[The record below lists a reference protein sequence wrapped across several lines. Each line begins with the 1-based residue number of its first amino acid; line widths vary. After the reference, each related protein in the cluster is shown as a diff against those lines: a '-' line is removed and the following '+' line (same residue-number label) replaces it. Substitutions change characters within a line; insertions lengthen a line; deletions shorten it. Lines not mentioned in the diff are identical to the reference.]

1 VADHEALLKLLEW
14 RMGLAGPDADPPDSR
29 EIRDW
34 LWLSAQLDGVQL
46 PWQYTNKVRTTK
58 ASEEDQPSHP
68 DTTHASTPASSQD
81 PRPEV
86 RAPAPPDP
94 HLATPFP
101 PDPPAPEAAA
111 DPVARLLADNLLPD
125 DAEVAEALQRRQRG
139 VPLRVRQLAL
149 LPYPLQ
155 ILQALRPLL
164 RRRPHPH
171 WRVLDEERSA
181 AKSAEMGLAWPVFRP
196 RRVPMVALR
205 LVLDGGLSMAVWEP
219 LAQELQRVLASSQA
233 FHRVDL
239 QRLTPP
245 HLPTHQPATGANDGT
260 TVILLLSDTA
270 GRHWWDGSILPWL
283 QTMANQQPLVVLH
296 TLPLRYWESTAL
308 QRAPALTLKN
318 CEPLAANNRYQPL
331 LPLRDPWDDPG
342 STDSLPPAGGTCLP
356 VISLDRRELG
366 PWAALV
372 MGEAWARCAGRV
384 LPVAEPQLLGRDEQP
399 TPATTEIN
407 DEEAERLWQEFAQR
421 ASPEA
426 RELMLSMAASLFLT
440 LPVLRLLQAVV
451 APQAFAPQPLAEVLV
466 SGLVRRLPG
475 QETVAAT
482 PDRLQFELVPAL
494 RRLLEPRLSPQRRR
508 QVLAAVTDLLER
520 HWDRQGSGSS
530 FRALLLGPKEVLE
543 RDQPDLFHIANV
555 TAAMLDQLP
564 GRQFRELASQLRG
577 RKPVAPAPVWPASMV
592 FSDLEYESAQLLPIP
607 ESEAISFGTARY
619 LEQELRLINYET
631 ASLTRVVKLNNRGKT
646 RPSAL
651 DVFTDREELIAA
663 FERNLAHKKPEEH
676 RVLVFYGDGGIG
688 KTTLLQ
694 KLEQLHR
701 QRCPQ
706 ALMGR
711 LDLAGADTT
720 PPDLLLYR
728 LRRLFPTI
736 PFPSFSLA
744 LAEYGRRFHPEQ
756 VYGSDRKEL
765 LQGAGPYADV
775 LAGGLEVLGQLSG
788 VGLAVS
794 TMKAAATAQRQLS
807 DWVQRR
813 AEPWLQRSQSLSEE
827 QMLAQLPLQ
836 WAKDFRQALSS
847 QLDQGWDDAITYN
860 GPLPMIALDTYET
873 LWHSGMGKSGRRREP
888 RERWLVDLVSEL
900 PEVLWV
906 IGGRDRLSWEEGYDQ
921 AWSEACEQHLIG
933 QLSDEDARSFL
944 AKRGIK
950 EPAIVEKI
958 LDKAA
963 GVPFYLELETQL
975 YDKTPADERTPEV
988 FGGSQQGQIDRLLTS
1003 PVASERATLMLIP
1016 TVEIHRSK
1024 ATAWAF
1030 HESLQRDVRS
1040 PGATVEAAVPL
1051 SLTFVEIPAGIFL
1064 MGSPPEEP
1072 ERLDDEGPQ
1081 HEVKLASFFMSQT
1094 PITQA
1099 QWREVA
1105 QWQERPGERWERELD
1120 PEPSFFQPRRNPK
1133 ARSFDDARFSL
1144 LKGETDSEQRPVEN
1158 VNWLDAIEFCSRLS
1172 QRTGRTY
1179 TLPSE
1184 AQWEYACRAGT
1195 TTAFHFGAT
1204 IMPELANYNGNY
1216 VYAEGSKGEYRKQT
1230 TPVGIFPANAWGLHE
1245 MHGNVLE
1252 WCLDPW
1258 HDSYKGAPA
1267 DGTAWLNTAES
1278 NNKQTIEKGNKSDS
1292 EQQQKLLRGG
1302 SWYDDPRNCRSASR
1316 DHYRPDNASVDVGF
1330 RVVCL
1335 PQGPSLNS

>member
-1 VADHEALLKLLEW
+1 VADHEALHKLLEW

-46 PWQYTNKVRTTK
+46 PWQYTNKVRSTK

-68 DTTHASTPASSQD
+68 ETTHASTPASSPD

-101 PDPPAPEAAA
+101 ADPPAPEAAA

-125 DAEVAEALQRRQRG
+125 DAEVAEALQRRQGG

-196 RRVPMVALR
+196 RRVPMVAVR
-205 LVLDGGLSMAVWEP
+205 LVLDGGVSMAVWEP

-245 HLPTHQPATGANDGT
+245 DLPTRQLASGADDDT
-260 TVILLLSDTA
+260 TVTLLLSDTA

-342 STDSLPPAGGTCLP
+342 ATDSLPPAGGTCLP

-372 MGEAWARCAGRV
+372 MGEAYARCAGRV
-384 LPVAEPQLLGRDEQP
+384 LPGAEPQLLGRYEQS
-399 TPATTEIN
+399 TSATAEIN
-407 DEEAERLWQEFAQR
+407 EEEAERLWQEFAQR

-440 LPVLRLLQAVV
+440 LPVLRLLLAVV
-451 APQAFAPQPLAEVLV
+451 APKAFAPQPLAEVLV

-475 QETVAAT
+475 QEGVGAT
-482 PDRLQFELVPAL
+482 PERLQFELMPAVQ
-494 RRLLEPRLSPQRRR
+494 RLLEPKLDPQRRR

-520 HWDRQGSGSS
+520 HWDRQGNGTS

-543 RDQPDLFHIANV
+543 RDHPDLFHIANV

-564 GRQFRELASQLRG
+564 GRQFRELAAQLRG
-577 RKPVAPAPVWPASMV
+577 RESVAPAPVWPASMV
-592 FSDLEYESAQLLPIP
+592 FSDLEYQSAQLLPISEP
-607 ESEAISFGTARY
+607 ETISFGTAHY
-619 LEQELRLINYET
+619 AEVDLHQISFET
-631 ASLTRVVKLNNRGKT
+631 ATVTGGVRQLDVNISRSSTWAFFERLASEGDKWWPNPAIAGGAPALEGHSAAVTALAVLPDARLASGADDRTIKLWDPASGQLQATLEGHSGPVRALAVFPGGRLASGAVDATIKLWDSDSGQLQATLQGHTGSVNALAVLPDGRLASGADDDTIKLWDPASGQLQATLEGHSDSVNALAVLPDGRLASGASDGTIKLWDPASGQLQATLEGHSGSVNALAVLGDGHLASGSGDKTIRLWDPASGTCERVFEGHQGEV
-646 RPSAL
+646 SAL
-651 DVFTDREELIAA
+651 AVM
-663 FERNLAHKKPEEH
+663 
-676 RVLVFYGDGGIG
+676 GDGHLASGSDDNTIRLWDPATG
-688 KTTLLQ
+688 TSERVFKGRQDWVRALAVLGDGRLASGSRDYTIRLWDPAGG
-694 KLEQLHR
+694 ESPSGPNSQLH
-701 QRCPQ
+701 
-706 ALMGR
+706 
-711 LDLAGADTT
+711 
-720 PPDLLLYR
+720 
-728 LRRLFPTI
+728 
-736 PFPSFSLA
+736 
-744 LAEYGRRFHPEQ
+744 
-756 VYGSDRKEL
+756 EL
-765 LQGAGPYADV
+765 NEA
-775 LAGGLEVLGQLSG
+775 S
-788 VGLAVS
+788 VGLDGEIKS
-794 TMKAAATAQRQLS
+794 TA
-807 DWVQRR
+807 
-813 AEPWLQRSQSLSEE
+813 
-827 QMLAQLPLQ
+827 
-836 WAKDFRQALSS
+836 
-847 QLDQGWDDAITYN
+847 
-860 GPLPMIALDTYET
+860 
-873 LWHSGMGKSGRRREP
+873 
-888 RERWLVDLVSEL
+888 
-900 PEVLWV
+900 
-906 IGGRDRLSWEEGYDQ
+906 
-921 AWSEACEQHLIG
+921 
-933 QLSDEDARSFL
+933 
-944 AKRGIK
+944 
-950 EPAIVEKI
+950 
-958 LDKAA
+958 
-963 GVPFYLELETQL
+963 
-975 YDKTPADERTPEV
+975 
-988 FGGSQQGQIDRLLTS
+988 
-1003 PVASERATLMLIP
+1003 
-1016 TVEIHRSK
+1016 
-1024 ATAWAF
+1024 
-1030 HESLQRDVRS
+1030 ESLI
-1040 PGATVEAAVPL
+1040 
-1051 SLTFVEIPAGIFL
+1051 LTLVEIPAGSFL

-1072 ERLDDEGPQ
+1072 ERSDNEGPQ
-1081 HEVKLASFFMSQT
+1081 HEVKLESFFMSQT

-1099 QWREVA
+1099 QWRAVA
-1105 QWQERPGERWERELD
+1105 QWQERPGERWGRELD
-1120 PEPSFFQPRRNPK
+1120 PEPSFFEPRRNPK

-1144 LKGETDSEQRPVEN
+1144 LEGETDSEQRPVEN
-1158 VNWLDAIEFCSRLS
+1158 VSWLDAVEFCSRLS

-1179 TLPSE
+1179 ALPSE

-1195 TTAFHFGAT
+1195 TTPFHFGAT
-1204 IMPELANYNGNY
+1204 LTPELANYDGNY
-1216 VYAEGSKGEYRKQT
+1216 LYAEGPKGEYRKQT

-1258 HDSYKGAPA
+1258 HVSYKGAPA

-1302 SWYDDPRNCRSASR
+1302 SWGLIPGGCRSA
-1316 DHYRPDNASVDVGF
+1316 YRYRTLPDDAIINVGF

>member
-1 VADHEALLKLLEW
+1 VADHEALHKLLEW
-14 RMGLAGPDADPPDSR
+14 RMGLDGPDADPPDSR

-46 PWQYTNKVRTTK
+46 PWQYINKVRSTK
-58 ASEEDQPSHP
+58 ASEEDEPSHP
-68 DTTHASTPASSQD
+68 ETTHASTPASSPD

-86 RAPAPPDP
+86 RAPDPPDP

-101 PDPPAPEAAA
+101 ADPPAPEAAT

-125 DAEVAEALQRRQRG
+125 DAEVAEALQRRQGG

-196 RRVPMVALR
+196 RRVPMVAMR
-205 LVLDGGLSMAVWEP
+205 LVLDGGVSMAVWEP

-245 HLPTHQPATGANDGT
+245 DLPTRLLASEADDGT
-260 TVILLLSDTA
+260 TVTLLLSDTA

-342 STDSLPPAGGTCLP
+342 ATDSLPPAGGTCLP

-366 PWAALV
+366 PWAAMV
-372 MGEAWARCAGRV
+372 MGEAYARCAGRV
-384 LPVAEPQLLGRDEQP
+384 LPGAEPQLLGRYEQS
-399 TPATTEIN
+399 TSATAEIN
-407 DEEAERLWQEFAQR
+407 EEEAERLWQEFAQR

-440 LPVLRLLQAVV
+440 LPVLRLLLAVV
-451 APQAFAPQPLAEVLV
+451 APKAFAPQPLAEVLV

-475 QETVAAT
+475 QEGVGAT
-482 PDRLQFELVPAL
+482 PERLQFELMPAVQ
-494 RRLLEPRLSPQRRR
+494 RLLEPKLDPQRRR

-520 HWDRQGSGSS
+520 HWDRQGNGTS

-543 RDQPDLFHIANV
+543 RDHPDLFHIANV

-564 GRQFRELASQLRG
+564 GRQFRELAAQLRG
-577 RKPVAPAPVWPASMV
+577 RESVAPAPVWPASMV
-592 FSDLEYESAQLLPIP
+592 FSDLEYQSAQLLPISEP
-607 ESEAISFGTARY
+607 ETISFGTAHY
-619 LEQELRLINYET
+619 AEVDLHQISFET
-631 ASLTRVVKLNNRGKT
+631 ATVTGGVRQLDVNISRSSTWAFFERLASEGDKWWPNPAIAGGAPALEGHSAAVTALAVLPGGRLASGADDDTIKLWDPASGQLQATLQGHSGSVNALAVLPGGRLASGADDDTIKLWDPASGQLQATLEGHSDSVNALAVLPDGRLASGSGDKTIRLWDPASGTCERVFEGHQGEV
-646 RPSAL
+646 SAL
-651 DVFTDREELIAA
+651 A
-663 FERNLAHKKPEEH
+663 
-676 RVLVFYGDGGIG
+676 VLGDGHLASGSDDNTIRLWDPATG
-688 KTTLLQ
+688 TSERVFKGRQDWVRALAVLGDGRLASGSRDYTIRLWDSAGG
-694 KLEQLHR
+694 ESPSGPNSQLH
-701 QRCPQ
+701 
-706 ALMGR
+706 
-711 LDLAGADTT
+711 
-720 PPDLLLYR
+720 
-728 LRRLFPTI
+728 
-736 PFPSFSLA
+736 
-744 LAEYGRRFHPEQ
+744 
-756 VYGSDRKEL
+756 EL
-765 LQGAGPYADV
+765 NEA
-775 LAGGLEVLGQLSG
+775 S
-788 VGLAVS
+788 VGLDGEIKS
-794 TMKAAATAQRQLS
+794 TA
-807 DWVQRR
+807 
-813 AEPWLQRSQSLSEE
+813 
-827 QMLAQLPLQ
+827 
-836 WAKDFRQALSS
+836 
-847 QLDQGWDDAITYN
+847 
-860 GPLPMIALDTYET
+860 
-873 LWHSGMGKSGRRREP
+873 
-888 RERWLVDLVSEL
+888 
-900 PEVLWV
+900 
-906 IGGRDRLSWEEGYDQ
+906 
-921 AWSEACEQHLIG
+921 
-933 QLSDEDARSFL
+933 
-944 AKRGIK
+944 
-950 EPAIVEKI
+950 
-958 LDKAA
+958 
-963 GVPFYLELETQL
+963 
-975 YDKTPADERTPEV
+975 
-988 FGGSQQGQIDRLLTS
+988 
-1003 PVASERATLMLIP
+1003 
-1016 TVEIHRSK
+1016 
-1024 ATAWAF
+1024 
-1030 HESLQRDVRS
+1030 ESLI
-1040 PGATVEAAVPL
+1040 
-1051 SLTFVEIPAGIFL
+1051 LTLVEIPAGSFL

-1072 ERLDDEGPQ
+1072 ERSDNEGPQ
-1081 HEVKLASFFMSQT
+1081 HEVKLESFFMSHT
-1094 PITQA
+1094 SITQA
-1099 QWREVA
+1099 QWRAVA

-1144 LKGETDSEQRPVEN
+1144 LEGETDSEQRPVEN
-1158 VNWLDAIEFCSRLS
+1158 VSWLDAVEFCSRLS

-1179 TLPSE
+1179 ALPSE

-1195 TTAFHFGAT
+1195 TTPFHFGAT
-1204 IMPELANYNGNY
+1204 LTPELANYDGNY
-1216 VYAEGSKGEYRKQT
+1216 LYAEGPKGEYRKQT

-1302 SWYDDPRNCRSASR
+1302 SWYFFPRYCRSAYR
-1316 DHYRPDNASVDVGF
+1316 YRYRPDNADFNVGF

-1335 PQGPSLNS
+1335 PQDPSLNP

>member
-1 VADHEALLKLLEW
+1 VADHEVLLKLLEW
-14 RMGLAGPDADPPDSR
+14 RMGLAGPDADPLDSR

-68 DTTHASTPASSQD
+68 ETTHASTAASSPD

-101 PDPPAPEAAA
+101 ADPPAPEAAA
-111 DPVARLLADNLLPD
+111 EPVARLLADNLLPD
-125 DAEVAEALQRRQRG
+125 DAEVAEALQRRQGG

-196 RRVPMVALR
+196 RRVPMVAMR
-205 LVLDGGLSMAVWEP
+205 LVLDGGVSMAVWEP

-233 FHRVDL
+233 FHRVEL

-245 HLPTHQPATGANDGT
+245 HLPTRQPASGANDAT

-270 GRHWWDGSILPWL
+270 GHHWWDGSILPWL
-283 QTMANQQPLVVLH
+283 QTMANHHPLVVLH

-308 QRAPALTLKN
+308 QLAPALTLRN
-318 CEPLAANNRYQPL
+318 YEPLAANSRYQPL

-342 STDSLPPAGGTCLP
+342 EPNSWPQPGGTCLP

-372 MGEAWARCAGRV
+372 MGEAWARCSGRV
-384 LPVAEPQLLGRDEQP
+384 LPAADPHLLGWGEQP
-399 TPATTEIN
+399 MADMAEISEG
-407 DEEAERLWQEFAQR
+407 DAERLWQEFAQR

-426 RELMLSMAASLFLT
+426 RELMHAMAASLFLT
-440 LPVLRLLQAVV
+440 LPVLRLLLAVV
-451 APQAFAPQPLAEVLV
+451 APKAFAPQPLAEVLV

-475 QETVAAT
+475 QETVGAT
-482 PDRLQFELVPAL
+482 PDRLQFEMVPAL
-494 RRLLEPRLSPQRRR
+494 RRMLEPRLSPQRRR

-543 RDQPDLFHIANV
+543 RDHPDLFHIANV

-564 GRQFRELASQLRG
+564 GTQFREMAAQLRG
-577 RKPVAPAPVWPASMV
+577 RKPVAPVPVWPASMV

-607 ESEAISFGTARY
+607 EPETFSFGTARY
-619 LEQELRLINYET
+619 LEQELGLISYET
-631 ASLTRVVKLNNRGKT
+631 ASLKRLVKLSNRGKT

-663 FERNLAHKKPEEH
+663 FERNLAHKQPEEH

-720 PPDLLLYR
+720 SPDLLLYR

-794 TMKAAATAQRQLS
+794 TMKAAAMAQRQLS

-836 WAKDFRQALSS
+836 WASDFRQAIST
-847 QLDQGWDDAITYN
+847 QLDQDWDVAITYN
-860 GPLPMIALDTYET
+860 GPPPLIAFDTYET
-873 LWHSGMGKSGRRREP
+873 LWHSGMGRSGRRREP

-906 IGGRDRLSWEEGYDQ
+906 IGGRDRLSWEGYDK
-921 AWSEACEQHLIG
+921 AWGKACEQHLVG

-944 AKRGIK
+944 VKRGIK

-958 LDKAA
+958 LRQAA
-963 GVPFYLELETQL
+963 GVPLYLELETQL
-975 YDKTPADERTPEV
+975 YDKTPAAERTPEV
-988 FGGSQQGQIDRLLTS
+988 FGGRQQGQIDRLLTS
-1003 PVASERATLMLIP
+1003 PDASEWATLKPMT
-1016 TVEIHRSK
+1016 TVDLHRSK

-1030 HESLQRDVRS
+1030 HEPLQRDARL
-1040 PGATVEAAVPL
+1040 PGATAEAAGQL
-1051 SLTFVEIPAGIFL
+1051 SLTLVEIPAGSFL
-1064 MGSPPEEP
+1064 MGSPPEDP
-1072 ERLDDEGPQ
+1072 ERADDEVPQ
-1081 HEVKLASFFMSQT
+1081 HEVKLESFFISQT

-1105 QWQERPGERWERELD
+1105 GWQPLPAERWRQDLNPDPSRFQNREGQA
-1120 PEPSFFQPRRNPK
+1120 E
-1133 ARSFDDARFSL
+1133 
-1144 LKGETDSEQRPVEN
+1144 GEVRLFEGEANTDNRPVEQ
-1158 VNWLDAIEFCSRLS
+1158 VSWLDAMEFCNRLS

-1184 AQWEYACRAGT
+1184 SQWEYACRAGSIT
-1195 TTAFHFGAT
+1195 PFYFGAT
-1204 IMPELANYNGNY
+1204 ITPELANYNGI
-1216 VYAEGSKGEYRKQT
+1216 VTYADGPKGINREQT
-1230 TPVGIFPANAWGLHE
+1230 TPVGMLPANAWGLHD
-1245 MHGNVLE
+1245 MHGNVDE
-1252 WCLDPW
+1252 WCLDHW
-1258 HDSYKGAPA
+1258 HHGYEGAPT
-1267 DGTAWLNTAES
+1267 DGSAWLSSTDQQQQSTPKAVEVGTDDS
-1278 NNKQTIEKGNKSDS
+1278 DDS
-1292 EQQQKLLRGG
+1292 ELRLLRGG
-1302 SWYDDPRNCRSASR
+1302 SWSYFPGDCRSAFR
-1316 DHYRPDNASVDVGF
+1316 DHFEPDGAFNDAGF

-1335 PQGPSLNS
+1335 PEGPSLNP

>member
-1 VADHEALLKLLEW
+1 MADHEALLKLLEW
-14 RMGLAGPDADPPDSR
+14 RMGLVGPDADPLDSR

-46 PWQYTNKVRTTK
+46 PWQYTKKVWTTK

-68 DTTHASTPASSQD
+68 ETTHASTPASSQD

-111 DPVARLLADNLLPD
+111 DSVARLIADNLLPD
-125 DAEVAEALQRRQRG
+125 EAEVAEELQRRQGG

-149 LPYPLQ
+149 LPFPLQ

-196 RRVPMVALR
+196 RRVPMVAVR

-245 HLPTHQPATGANDGT
+245 DLPTHQPATGANDGT

-331 LPLRDPWDDPG
+331 LPLRDPWDDLG
-342 STDSLPPAGGTCLP
+342 ATDSLTPAGGTCLP

-399 TPATTEIN
+399 TPATAEIN

-564 GRQFRELASQLRG
+564 GRQFRELAAQLRG
-577 RKPVAPAPVWPASMV
+577 RESVAPAPVWPASMV
-592 FSDLEYESAQLLPIP
+592 FSDLEYQSAQLLAISEP
-607 ESEAISFGTARY
+607 EMISFGTARY
-619 LEQELRLINYET
+619 QAQELGQIDFET
-631 ASLTRVVKLNNRGKT
+631 ASLTFVVK
-646 RPSAL
+646 P
-651 DVFTDREELIAA
+651 
-663 FERNLAHKKPEEH
+663 
-676 RVLVFYGDGGIG
+676 YDGPKWFDSTKVIIQHSVIQHSV
-688 KTTLLQ
+688 Q
-694 KLEQLHR
+694 K
-701 QRCPQ
+701 
-706 ALMGR
+706 
-711 LDLAGADTT
+711 
-720 PPDLLLYR
+720 
-728 LRRLFPTI
+728 
-736 PFPSFSLA
+736 
-744 LAEYGRRFHPEQ
+744 
-756 VYGSDRKEL
+756 
-765 LQGAGPYADV
+765 
-775 LAGGLEVLGQLSG
+775 
-788 VGLAVS
+788 
-794 TMKAAATAQRQLS
+794 
-807 DWVQRR
+807 
-813 AEPWLQRSQSLSEE
+813 
-827 QMLAQLPLQ
+827 
-836 WAKDFRQALSS
+836 
-847 QLDQGWDDAITYN
+847 
-860 GPLPMIALDTYET
+860 
-873 LWHSGMGKSGRRREP
+873 
-888 RERWLVDLVSEL
+888 
-900 PEVLWV
+900 
-906 IGGRDRLSWEEGYDQ
+906 
-921 AWSEACEQHLIG
+921 
-933 QLSDEDARSFL
+933 
-944 AKRGIK
+944 
-950 EPAIVEKI
+950 
-958 LDKAA
+958 
-963 GVPFYLELETQL
+963 
-975 YDKTPADERTPEV
+975 
-988 FGGSQQGQIDRLLTS
+988 
-1003 PVASERATLMLIP
+1003 
-1016 TVEIHRSK
+1016 IHRSK
-1024 ATAWAF
+1024 AATWAF
-1030 HESLQRDVRS
+1030 HEPLH
-1040 PGATVEAAVPL
+1040 PGATAATADPL
-1051 SLTFVEIPAGIFL
+1051 TLALVEIPAGSFF

-1072 ERLDDEGPQ
+1072 ERSDDEGPQ
-1081 HEVKLASFFMSQT
+1081 HEVKLASFFMSHT

-1105 QWQERPGERWERELD
+1105 GWQPLPAERWGQDLNPDPSHFQNREGQV
-1120 PEPSFFQPRRNPK
+1120 E
-1133 ARSFDDARFSL
+1133 
-1144 LKGETDSEQRPVEN
+1144 GEVRLFEGEANTDNRPVER
-1158 VNWLDAIEFCSRLS
+1158 VSWLDAIEFCNRLS

-1184 AQWEYACRAGT
+1184 AQWEYACRAAT
-1195 TTAFHFGAT
+1195 TTPFNFGET
-1204 IMPELANYNGNY
+1204 ISPKLANYNGSY
-1216 VYAEGSKGEYRKQT
+1216 VYATGPGGIYREQA
-1230 TPVGIFPANAWGLHE
+1230 TPVGMFPANAWGLHD

-1252 WCLDPW
+1252 WCLDEW
-1258 HDSYKGAPA
+1258 HERSTDSTDALYGETTYKNWRITVTPTRLGYMYETAAPGQEFTGILPGLPHESVGECLSIAKRSIDTALEQSGGAVVVH
-1267 DGTAWLNTAES
+1267 ERV
-1278 NNKQTIEKGNKSDS
+1278 
-1292 EQQQKLLRGG
+1292 LRGG
-1302 SWYDDPRNCRSASR
+1302 SWSHDPGICRSACR
-1316 DHYRPDNASVDVGF
+1316 THDNPVYANFVIGF

-1335 PQGPSLNS
+1335 PQGPSVNP